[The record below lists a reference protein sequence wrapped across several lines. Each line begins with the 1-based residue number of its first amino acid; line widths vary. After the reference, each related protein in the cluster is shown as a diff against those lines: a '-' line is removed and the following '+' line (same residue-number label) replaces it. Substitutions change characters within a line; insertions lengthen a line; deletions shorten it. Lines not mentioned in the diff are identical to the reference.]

1 MVETIVSIIVVS
13 AFIIAF
19 LAASRLLR
27 LDLRVM
33 VFSFTLTIVSGLASF
48 SAFSAL
54 TQAAGFLSSLP
65 PGEQLTIIPIVLA
78 AQLLVGTYV
87 GSHMS
92 GVSYA
97 KFLGFTMAV
106 LGFTCMISFP
116 FIVLIS
122 IVK

>member
-1 MVETIVSIIVVS
+1 
-13 AFIIAF
+13 
-19 LAASRLLR
+19 
-27 LDLRVM
+27 
-33 VFSFTLTIVSGLASF
+33 VFSFTLTVATGLALF

-54 TQAAGFLSSLP
+54 TQAAGFLSSLS
-65 PGEQLTIIPIVLA
+65 PGEQLAIMPIVFA
-78 AQLLVGTYV
+78 AQLLVGIYV

-92 GVSYA
+92 GLSYA

-106 LGFTCMISFP
+106 LGFTCVISIP

>member
-1 MVETIVSIIVVS
+1 MVETIVSITVVS
-13 AFIIAF
+13 AFVIAF

-27 LDLRVM
+27 LDLRVT
-33 VFSFTLTIVSGLASF
+33 VFSFTLTIATGLASF

-54 TQAAGFLSSLP
+54 TQAASFLSSLP

-97 KFLGFTMAV
+97 KSLGFTMAV
-106 LGFTCMISFP
+106 LGFTCVISIP